1 MGRSTS
7 RARKRR
13 RRRRKRRRPRSPKKS
28 RKRRSKRK
36 PRPRAPKRRKR
47 KKRRQRNSQSLDNLD
62 ANLEPAHFLKIVTL
76 SLLSFKLLERPQL
89 KDYLEQDSVK
99 RSSAFQHWCNHLVFV

>member
-1 MGRSTS
+1 MEIDE

-13 RRRRKRRRPRSPKKS
+13 RKRRRLKSLKKS

-36 PRPRAPKRRKR
+36 PRPRALKRRRRRKRRRKR
-47 KKRRQRNSQSLDNLD
+47 KKRRQRNSKSIDNLD
-62 ANLEPAHFLKIVTL
+62 ANLEPALFLKIVTL

-89 KDYLEQDSVK
+89 NDYLGRNSVK
-99 RSSAFQHWCNHLVFV
+99 RSSAFQHWW